1 MGKLNCKEKSD
12 TNICTKIQ
20 FQAKSIKDF
29 FYCFQI
35 QRVKLRFQFL
45 ILEIIRFVP
54 KAADFTGIR
63 DPSSP
68 PPRPKQ
74 QTESIEGSKLREGLG
89 NVPTFCI
96 LNPAV
101 ISLLYLEGTLP
112 QFYMIFLFVAN
123 VVIILRRI

>member
-1 MGKLNCKEKSD
+1 
-12 TNICTKIQ
+12 
-20 FQAKSIKDF
+20 
-29 FYCFQI
+29 
-35 QRVKLRFQFL
+35 
-45 ILEIIRFVP
+45 VP
-54 KAADFTGIR
+54 KEADFTGIR

-68 PPRPKQ
+68 PPPRPKH
-74 QTESIEGSKLREGLG
+74 QTESLEGCKLRGGLG

-112 QFYMIFLFVAN
+112 QFYMNFLFVAK